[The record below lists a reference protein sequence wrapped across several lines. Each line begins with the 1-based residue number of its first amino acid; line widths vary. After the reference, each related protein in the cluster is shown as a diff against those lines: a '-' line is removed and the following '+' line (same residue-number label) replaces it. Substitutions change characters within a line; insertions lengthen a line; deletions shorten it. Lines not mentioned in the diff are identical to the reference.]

1 MAFNQFNSDQELPYA
16 VFDTSTTPN
25 VFSGPA
31 RRITWTVNASRHSE
45 PIRLESLPQ
54 AIQLSKSPTPWPVFY
69 DHRIRVSVRS
79 FATDIVN
86 SIYGQS
92 GYLRAPPIQCARKSK
107 FRKVHELFLSD
118 VTSACGERHKKKLLI
133 QLLDPQFLQRLA
145 GIGCGLVDDLAEFID
160 RR

>member
-1 MAFNQFNSDQELPYA
+1 MLSYTCETRSRLLRLDLCLHSATIARLRLHNTERRMAFNQFNSDQELPYA

-92 GYLRAPPIQCARKSK
+92 GYLEHLQSNAPA
-107 FRKVHELFLSD
+107 KVNFEKCMNYFYP
-118 VTSACGERHKKKLLI
+118 T
-133 QLLDPQFLQRLA
+133 
-145 GIGCGLVDDLAEFID
+145 
-160 RR
+160 

>member
-1 MAFNQFNSDQELPYA
+1 MLSYTCETRSRLLRLEFAFAYIQLLLRGYVSIIQNANQFNSDQELPYA

-69 DHRIRVSVRS
+69 DHRI
-79 FATDIVN
+79 TDIVN

-92 GYLRAPPIQCARKSK
+92 GYLEHLQSNAPA
-107 FRKVHELFLSD
+107 KVNFEKCMNYFYP
-118 VTSACGERHKKKLLI
+118 T
-133 QLLDPQFLQRLA
+133 
-145 GIGCGLVDDLAEFID
+145 
-160 RR
+160 

>member
-92 GYLRAPPIQCARKSK
+92 GYLEHLQSNAPAKVNFEKCMNESGGPYSRAAVMGPRLRGDDNKTTDPAARSP
-107 FRKVHELFLSD
+107 D
-118 VTSACGERHKKKLLI
+118 PSASCRR
-133 QLLDPQFLQRLA
+133 RL
-145 GIGCGLVDDLAEFID
+145 
-160 RR
+160 RSR

>member
-1 MAFNQFNSDQELPYA
+1 MLSYTCETRSRLLRLEFAIAYIQLLLRGYVSIIQNANQFNSDQELPYA

-79 FATDIVN
+79 FATD
-86 SIYGQS
+86 
-92 GYLRAPPIQCARKSK
+92 
-107 FRKVHELFLSD
+107 
-118 VTSACGERHKKKLLI
+118 
-133 QLLDPQFLQRLA
+133 
-145 GIGCGLVDDLAEFID
+145 
-160 RR
+160 